1 MNYLIFEE
9 TNSRGETYFAGICF
23 EELFLTYLAGTI
35 EDTKHGITF
44 AMELLEEYYAK
55 SHY

>member
-23 EELFLTYLAGTI
+23 EEPFLTYLAGTI